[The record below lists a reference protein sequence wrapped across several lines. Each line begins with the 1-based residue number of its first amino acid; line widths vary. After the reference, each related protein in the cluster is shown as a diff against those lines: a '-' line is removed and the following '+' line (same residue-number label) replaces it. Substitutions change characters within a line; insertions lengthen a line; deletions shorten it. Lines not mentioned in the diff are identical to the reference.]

1 MFNYEEE
8 YTKQDL
14 IKAQKRLEKMK
25 KEFHTTE
32 DMDELI
38 ALSDAIYFQ
47 EQEIERIKFYV

>member
-32 DMDELI
+32 DIDELI
-38 ALSDAIYFQ
+38 ALSDTIYFQ